1 MRRRKA
7 EQDLITACGVSAW
20 SGRPRSGWGRSG
32 AELPEAE
39 RMGQGNL
46 EKVERLD

>member
-20 SGRPRSGWGRSG
+20 FGRPRLRWGRSG
-32 AELPEAE
+32 AEPPGAE

-46 EKVERLD
+46 EKVEGLD